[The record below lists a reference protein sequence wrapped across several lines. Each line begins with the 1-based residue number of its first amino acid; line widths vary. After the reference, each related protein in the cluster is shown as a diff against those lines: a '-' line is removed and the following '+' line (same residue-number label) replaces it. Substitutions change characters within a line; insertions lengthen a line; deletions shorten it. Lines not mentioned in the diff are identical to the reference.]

1 MRQLI
6 DRYKFCEVLSQELEA
21 QGYNPKEFTET
32 NISKIITNAL
42 VNTPIEDR
50 YYSEDDMD
58 YLAKIEMRLI
68 SKFHN
73 ELTSEYGDGLTDI
86 STMMDTLYKEQ
97 NAITPLKWYEY
108 CNCIE

>member
-1 MRQLI
+1 MI
-6 DRYKFCEVLSQELEA
+6 DV
-21 QGYNPKEFTET
+21 PTEDG
-32 NISKIITNAL
+32 I
-42 VNTPIEDR
+42 
-50 YYSEDDMD
+50 D
-58 YLAKIEMRLI
+58 YLVKIEMRLI

-73 ELTSEYGDGLTDI
+73 ELVDEYGDI